1 VLQLFTRRTGAL
13 LRWQRERG
21 ILRSIKDPKH
31 GQFNLWEIAVL
42 RQKLDEQFAKWFILS
57 ASRFLGKGV

>member
-1 VLQLFTRRTGAL
+1 L

-31 GQFNLWEIAVL
+31 GRFNLKGIAV
-42 RQKLDEQFAKWFILS
+42 
-57 ASRFLGKGV
+57 